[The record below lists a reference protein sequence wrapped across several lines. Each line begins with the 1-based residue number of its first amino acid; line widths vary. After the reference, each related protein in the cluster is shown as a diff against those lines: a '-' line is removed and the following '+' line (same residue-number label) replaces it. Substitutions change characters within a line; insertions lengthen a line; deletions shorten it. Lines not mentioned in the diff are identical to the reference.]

1 MKMVVLGIES
11 TAHTFGVGLIR
22 ENGQIIVDAKSV
34 YIPKEGGIHP
44 REAAEHH
51 QHHAVLTLRD
61 ALTKGKIPLKNIRGI
76 AFSQGPGLPPALR
89 VGAVLAR
96 SLAQALDIPLYG
108 VNHCVAHIEQARYFC
123 KAKNPLVVYLS
134 GGNTQITTL
143 EARRYRIF
151 GETLDIALGNML
163 DMFARTAGLAHPGG
177 PKIEA
182 LAKQAHQKYQALPYT
197 VKGMDLAFS
206 GLLTAAKRL
215 LANGTPLDTLC
226 FNLQETAFSM
236 VAEVVERALAHTR
249 RDEIIVTGGVAAN
262 SRLREMLQ
270 IVAEEQSA
278 RFDSVPS
285 QYAGDN
291 GSMIAYNGLLLL
303 QARTP
308 IPIKKSTIQPKWRL
322 DQVDIPW
329 ENEPK

>member
-1 MKMVVLGIES
+1 MLVLGIES
-11 TAHTFGVGLIR
+11 TAHTLGIGIVNG
-22 ENGQIIVDAKSV
+22 EGQILTETKAV
-34 YIPKEGGIHP
+34 YTPSEGGIHP

-51 QHHAVLTLRD
+51 QKHALPVLQRALQD
-61 ALTKGKIPLKNIRGI
+61 AQVSLDQIRGI

-89 VGAVLAR
+89 IGAVMAR
-96 SLAQALDIPLYG
+96 SLAEALGIPLLG

-123 KAKNPLVVYLS
+123 QAKNPLVAYLS

-143 EARRYRIF
+143 ETGRYRIF

-163 DMFARTAGLAHPGG
+163 DMFAREAGLHHPGG
-177 PKIEA
+177 PKIEK
-182 LAKQAHQKYQALPYT
+182 LAQHPSAGYQELPYT

-215 LANGTPLDTLC
+215 LLIGIKLETVC
-226 FNLQETAFSM
+226 YSLQETAFAM

-249 RDEIIVTGGVAAN
+249 RKEVIVTGGVAAN
-262 SRLREMLQ
+262 ARLREMLQ
-270 IVAEEQSA
+270 IVASEHSA
-278 RFDSVPS
+278 RFDAVPL

-291 GSMIAYNGLLLL
+291 GAMIAYNGLLLL
-303 QARTP
+303 KARKS
-308 IPIKKSTIQPKWRL
+308 IPLEKSTILPKWRL

-329 ENEPK
+329 EA

>member
-22 ENGQIIVDAKSV
+22 EDGQIIVDAKSV
-34 YIPKEGGIHP
+34 YIPEEGGIHP

-51 QHHAVLTLRD
+51 QQHALSTLRD
-61 ALTKGKIPLKNIRGI
+61 AIAKAKIPLKKIRGI
-76 AFSQGPGLPPALR
+76 AFSQGPGLPPPLR
-89 VGAVLAR
+89 VGAVMAR

-108 VNHCVAHIEQARYFC
+108 VNHCVAHIEQACYFC

-143 EARRYRIF
+143 ESRRYRIF

-163 DMFARTAGLAHPGG
+163 DMFARTAGLTHPGG
-177 PKIEA
+177 PKIEQ
-182 LAKQAHQKYQALPYT
+182 LAKQGPQSYLALPYT

-215 LANGTPLDTLC
+215 LTNGTPLAAIC

-262 SRLREMLQ
+262 ARLREMLR

-278 RFDSVPS
+278 RFDSVPPK
-285 QYAGDN
+285 YAGDN

-303 QARTP
+303 KARTP
-308 IPIKKSTIQPKWRL
+308 TPINTSTIQPKWRL

-329 ENEPK
+329 GE